1 MEHGPV
7 SFIASMANNVKL
19 PESIPFRNQTWQ
31 FKLLHKMM
39 VLFFSSIKGVFSIA
53 TFSLDPW
60 CSTSGCPSPSSLEL
74 VGTPTSLGASLLH
87 GVSCIQNGHVDGET
101 DDKPVD
107 LRGSRC
113 SINPSCISWCQ
124 AKAGNVQ
131 NPIINHPR
139 WSTIYPRIQI
149 DGFYLINQLTTLY
162 PSWPYCWKLYIQTC
176 HDPSSN
182 PIHLVWSVLAIHVS
196 KSVVSSPTSTMV
208 AGII

>member
-1 MEHGPV
+1 
-7 SFIASMANNVKL
+7 MANNVKL

-87 GVSCIQNGHVDGET
+87 GVSCIQNGHFDGET

-139 WSTIYPRIQI
+139 WLTKYPRIQI
-149 DGFYLINQLTTLY
+149 DGFYLINQLNVCI
-162 PSWPYCWKLYIQTC
+162 W
-176 HDPSSN
+176 
-182 PIHLVWSVLAIHVS
+182 LVWGGPLPPP
-196 KSVVSSPTSTMV
+196 KNNL
-208 AGII
+208 GILYNSHFFLPSLNIFLVNQLKKGFQFTFNWFQFTFNWFQFTFN